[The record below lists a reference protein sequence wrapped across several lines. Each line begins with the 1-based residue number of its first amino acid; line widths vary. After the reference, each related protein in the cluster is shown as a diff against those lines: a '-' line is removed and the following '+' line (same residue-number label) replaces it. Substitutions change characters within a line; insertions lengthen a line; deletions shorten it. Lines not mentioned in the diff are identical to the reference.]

1 MRRPLVVWVTALI
14 FTALVPTALA
24 AAAAPPGNG
33 EIAFT
38 VQCDTAELFSVRPNV
53 SKAERLT
60 AGLAV
65 NYQPVASPDGRR
77 IAFSRG
83 LEGRSDIFVMNR
95 DGSGLVNLTHARG
108 DDYDPMW
115 SPDGR
120 RIAFTSNRT
129 G

>member
-24 AAAAPPGNG
+24 GAAAPPGNG

-38 VQCDTAELFSVRPNV
+38 VQFDTAELFSVRPNV

-60 AGLAV
+60 TDLAV

-83 LEGRSDIFVMNR
+83 LEGRSP
-95 DGSGLVNLTHARG
+95 L
-108 DDYDPMW
+108 
-115 SPDGR
+115 
-120 RIAFTSNRT
+120 
-129 G
+129 